1 MATKQQEREALD
13 KIAEIIK
20 GLGQDSYIAAAFDG
34 CLDMAEDNIGNDFM
48 CSMKARAED
57 AQQEVASL
65 LVENRKQ
72 ADSLQALSEAVA
84 QKQKNIDGRDEQIA
98 NLNSIIKMQA
108 DRIKELEEGVE
119 SSASRVMALENE
131 NVHLKARLYDILMK
145 WGGVNDALPDCLLQA
160 GLAAHR
166 LGRQRGRARKL
177 AEQLRSTGYS
187 VDVWQH
193 TKDGAQK
200 TDI

>member
-48 CSMKARAED
+48 CTMKARAEE
-57 AQQEVASL
+57 AQKEVASL

-72 ADSLQALSEAVA
+72 ADGLQALSEAVA

-145 WGGVNDALPDCLLQA
+145 
-160 GLAAHR
+160 
-166 LGRQRGRARKL
+166 
-177 AEQLRSTGYS
+177 
-187 VDVWQH
+187 
-193 TKDGAQK
+193 
-200 TDI
+200 

>member
-34 CLDMAEDNIGNDFM
+34 CLDMAEDNIGNNFM

-65 LVENRKQ
+65 LVENRK
-72 ADSLQALSEAVA
+72 
-84 QKQKNIDGRDEQIA
+84 
-98 NLNSIIKMQA
+98 QA

-145 WGGVNDALPDCLLQA
+145 
-160 GLAAHR
+160 
-166 LGRQRGRARKL
+166 
-177 AEQLRSTGYS
+177 
-187 VDVWQH
+187 
-193 TKDGAQK
+193 
-200 TDI
+200 

>member
-13 KIAEIIK
+13 KIAETIK

-145 WGGVNDALPDCLLQA
+145 
-160 GLAAHR
+160 
-166 LGRQRGRARKL
+166 
-177 AEQLRSTGYS
+177 
-187 VDVWQH
+187 
-193 TKDGAQK
+193 
-200 TDI
+200 

>member
-48 CSMKARAED
+48 CSMKARAEE
-57 AQQEVASL
+57 AQKEVASL

-72 ADSLQALSEAVA
+72 ADGLQALSEAVA

-98 NLNSIIKMQA
+98 NLNSITGGG
-108 DRIKELEEGVE
+108 RRELREPCHGPGERKRPPE
-119 SSASRVMALENE
+119 SPPVR
-131 NVHLKARLYDILMK
+131 H
-145 WGGVNDALPDCLLQA
+145 PDEV
-160 GLAAHR
+160 R
-166 LGRQRGRARKL
+166 R
-177 AEQLRSTGYS
+177 
-187 VDVWQH
+187 
-193 TKDGAQK
+193 
-200 TDI
+200 

>member
-1 MATKQQEREALD
+1 
-13 KIAEIIK
+13 
-20 GLGQDSYIAAAFDG
+20 
-34 CLDMAEDNIGNDFM
+34 MAEDNIGNDFM

-119 SSASRVMALENE
+119 SSASRVTALENE

-145 WGGVNDALPDCLLQA
+145 
-160 GLAAHR
+160 
-166 LGRQRGRARKL
+166 
-177 AEQLRSTGYS
+177 
-187 VDVWQH
+187 
-193 TKDGAQK
+193 
-200 TDI
+200 

>member
-57 AQQEVASL
+57 AQKEAASL
-65 LVENRKQ
+65 LVENKQ

-145 WGGVNDALPDCLLQA
+145 
-160 GLAAHR
+160 
-166 LGRQRGRARKL
+166 
-177 AEQLRSTGYS
+177 
-187 VDVWQH
+187 
-193 TKDGAQK
+193 
-200 TDI
+200 

>member
-1 MATKQQEREALD
+1 
-13 KIAEIIK
+13 
-20 GLGQDSYIAAAFDG
+20 
-34 CLDMAEDNIGNDFM
+34 MAEDNIGNDFM

-57 AQQEVASL
+57 AQQEVANL

-108 DRIKELEEGVE
+108 DRIKELEAGVE

-145 WGGVNDALPDCLLQA
+145 
-160 GLAAHR
+160 
-166 LGRQRGRARKL
+166 
-177 AEQLRSTGYS
+177 
-187 VDVWQH
+187 
-193 TKDGAQK
+193 
-200 TDI
+200 

>member
-1 MATKQQEREALD
+1 MMMNTTEADYENWRDDLRC
-13 KIAEIIK
+13 
-20 GLGQDSYIAAAFDG
+20 GGQDEYATQYSAASLYEG
-34 CLDMAEDNIGNDFM
+34 GW
-48 CSMKARAED
+48 RASDLPDLIEQYNLTSED

-145 WGGVNDALPDCLLQA
+145 
-160 GLAAHR
+160 
-166 LGRQRGRARKL
+166 
-177 AEQLRSTGYS
+177 
-187 VDVWQH
+187 
-193 TKDGAQK
+193 
-200 TDI
+200 

>member
-34 CLDMAEDNIGNDFM
+34 CLDMAED
-48 CSMKARAED
+48 
-57 AQQEVASL
+57 AQKEVASL

-119 SSASRVMALENE
+119 SSASRVMVLENE

-145 WGGVNDALPDCLLQA
+145 
-160 GLAAHR
+160 
-166 LGRQRGRARKL
+166 
-177 AEQLRSTGYS
+177 
-187 VDVWQH
+187 
-193 TKDGAQK
+193 
-200 TDI
+200 

>member
-1 MATKQQEREALD
+1 MATKQQEREALN
-13 KIAEIIK
+13 KITAIIK
-20 GLGQDSYIAAAFDG
+20 ELGEDSYIAAAFDG
-34 CLDMAEDNIGNDFM
+34 CLDVAEQNISNDFM
-48 CSMKARAED
+48 CSMKEQVEG
-57 AQQEVASL
+57 AQREAASL

-145 WGGVNDALPDCLLQA
+145 
-160 GLAAHR
+160 
-166 LGRQRGRARKL
+166 
-177 AEQLRSTGYS
+177 
-187 VDVWQH
+187 
-193 TKDGAQK
+193 
-200 TDI
+200 

>member
-34 CLDMAEDNIGNDFM
+34 CLDM
-48 CSMKARAED
+48 AED

-145 WGGVNDALPDCLLQA
+145 
-160 GLAAHR
+160 
-166 LGRQRGRARKL
+166 
-177 AEQLRSTGYS
+177 
-187 VDVWQH
+187 
-193 TKDGAQK
+193 
-200 TDI
+200 